1 MSNVCEKKN
10 KDIFKTKIDSH
21 SYSTRHRNK
30 LKFNFCKNS
39 TSKRSFHE
47 QGIKL
52 YNALPQYVKDYD
64 VNTFKWTVKRLL
76 CEHSL
81 YEMDE
86 YFCIFNC
93 I

>member
-1 MSNVCEKKN
+1 MIPKLL
-10 KDIFKTKIDSH
+10 IRFRLPG
-21 SYSTRHRNK
+21 RHRNK
-30 LKFNFCKNS
+30 VKLNFCKNS

-64 VNTFKWTVKRLL
+64 VDTFKWTVKRLL

-86 YFCIFNC
+86 YFYIFMVFESC
-93 I
+93 KCSIFYTL